1 MARAMTLHGFD
12 ARFAGDADPWATF
25 TARDEAV
32 KREAVVRALGA
43 GARGRVLEVAAGNGS
58 NSQALASHAMRLDAT
73 EGTEAGTTLVRRAAG
88 GRARVRVSRLVLPGR
103 FPRATYDA
111 VVVAEVLYYL
121 TPRDMAAVA
130 RDVGRAVRP
139 GGVLVLAHHRI
150 DFHDFAQ
157 HAGGIHAR
165 FLRETGVRWTAR
177 AGRRTGKWI
186 VRGYR
191 RG

>member
-1 MARAMTLHGFD
+1 MSRAIDLQGFD
-12 ARFAGDADPWATF
+12 ARFARDADPWGTF

-32 KREAVVRALGA
+32 KREAIVRAIGPA
-43 GARGRVLEVAAGNGS
+43 VRGRVLELAAGNGS
-58 NSQALASHAMRLDAT
+58 NSVALAARSLRLDAT
-73 EGTEAGTTLVRRAAG
+73 EGTAAGTALVRQAVG
-88 GRARVRVSRLVLPGR
+88 GDTRVTVSQLVLPAR
-103 FPRATYDA
+103 LPRARYDA

-121 TPRDMAAVA
+121 SERAMAAVA
-130 RDVGRAVRP
+130 RDVGRALRA

-157 HAGGIHAR
+157 HAAGIHGR
-165 FLRETGVRWTAR
+165 FLEESGVAWRPDT
-177 AGRRTGKWI
+177 GRRTGKWI

>member
-1 MARAMTLHGFD
+1 MSRAISLGGFD
-12 ARFAGDADPWATF
+12 ERFAGDADPWGTF

-32 KREAVVRALGA
+32 KRDAILHATGA
-43 GARGRVLEVAAGNGS
+43 GVRGRVLELAAGNGS
-58 NSQALASHAMRLDAT
+58 NSVALAARALRLDAT
-73 EGTEAGTTLVRRAAG
+73 EGTAAGTKLVAKAVG
-88 GRARVRVSRLVLPGR
+88 ADPRVTVERLVLPGR

-111 VVVAEVLYYL
+111 AIVAEVLYYL
-121 TPRDMAAVA
+121 SARDMAAVA
-130 RDVGRAVRP
+130 RDVGRALRP

-157 HAGGIHAR
+157 HAHGIHER
-165 FLRETGVRWTAR
+165 FLGETGVGWHALT
-177 AGRRTGKWI
+177 GRRRAKWV